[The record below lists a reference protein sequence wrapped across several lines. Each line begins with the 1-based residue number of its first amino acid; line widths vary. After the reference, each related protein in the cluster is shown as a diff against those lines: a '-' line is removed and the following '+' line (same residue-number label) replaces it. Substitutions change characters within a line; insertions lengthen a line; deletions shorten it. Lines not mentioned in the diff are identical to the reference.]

1 MLTGSGLS
9 PDVAHSV
16 FAVDPL
22 MPSSSDGTGG
32 VAGAPSLSAF
42 GCTVLVFIVEFKGSR
57 FVIHLQYS
65 RKLRTE
71 GKSCQYANARIAERQ
86 YTLGNRQL
94 HIRHNTNV

>member
-1 MLTGSGLS
+1 MLTGSRLS

-16 FAVDPL
+16 VAVDPL
-22 MPSSSDGTGG
+22 TPSSSDDLGG

-42 GCTVLVFIVEFKGSR
+42 DSTVCVLIVEFKGSR
-57 FVIHLQYS
+57 FVTHLQYS

-86 YTLGNRQL
+86 YTLGY
-94 HIRHNTNV
+94 RHLNI